1 MIIPPFTLTLNKG
14 YDGSGI
20 NCGTLEEFQ
29 NENFLR
35 HSDNFD
41 FSIKF
46 DESKSKLINKKN
58 A

>member
-41 FSIKF
+41 FQLSLMKA
-46 DESKSKLINKKN
+46 KQTN
-58 A
+58 